1 MRQVS
6 HRSLAIE
13 KILLQQTKG
22 AWPSRAPGMEVSM
35 ADYRNGDT
43 ASWDAAQVRHSQ
55 SEHRPQ
61 NRSTRRRKKRRRMN
75 PLLAV
80 FLYLLIVVSASATF
94 AGVGWLLASD
104 LCAFNRGTKMETS
117 VEISAEDTLDT
128 VADKLQ
134 EADLIQYKWFFKLFA
149 KVTKA
154 EDKISAGTHVLNN
167 DMDYHALISGMRSSS
182 GGASAEVV
190 DVTIPEGYTVVQT
203 IRLLAE
209 KGVNTEEALLEAAKT
224 ADFNYEFIDNESEDI
239 SRLEGYL
246 FPDTYQFYVNHNA
259 KSALERLINN
269 FEQKMMGE
277 DVQEE
282 LESSGRSMK
291 EIVTIASLI
300 EKETDGSD
308 QAMIASVIYNRLN
321 GPGDKRGTY
330 GMLQIDASLLYALP
344 DHQGAITSADLET
357 DTHYNLYK
365 YAGLPPT
372 PIANPGMAAIN
383 AALYPTSSDYY
394 YYALS
399 TDHKH
404 HYFSDYNSFLN
415 FVNSDQYGG

>member
-1 MRQVS
+1 
-6 HRSLAIE
+6 
-13 KILLQQTKG
+13 
-22 AWPSRAPGMEVSM
+22 M
-35 ADYRNGDT
+35 ADFKNGDT
-43 ASWDAAQVRHSQ
+43 ASWDAEQVRRGQ
-55 SEHRPQ
+55 TDRPQ
-61 NRSTRRRKKRRRMN
+61 QNKSVRRKRRRRIN
-75 PLLAV
+75 PLLALI
-80 FLYLLIVVSASATF
+80 LYVLIVVAASATM

-104 LCAFNRGTKMETS
+104 LCAFNRGTKMDVT
-117 VEISAEDTLDT
+117 VEVSAEDTLDT

-134 EADLIQYKWFFKLFA
+134 EVELIRYKWFFKLFA

-154 EDKISAGTHVLNN
+154 EDKIGIGTYKLNN

-182 GGASAEVV
+182 GSMSAEVV
-190 DVTIPEGYTVVQT
+190 DVTIPEGYTVAQT

-209 KGVNTEEALLEAAKT
+209 KGVNTEENLLEAAKT
-224 ADFNYEFIDNESEDI
+224 AEFSYEFIDNESEDI

-246 FPDTYQFYVNHNA
+246 FPDTYQFYVNHNP
-259 KSALERLINN
+259 KGALERLIRN

-300 EKETDGSD
+300 EKETDGTD

-330 GMLQIDASLLYALP
+330 GMLQIDAALLYALP
-344 DHQGAITSADLET
+344 DHEGAITSADLET
-357 DTHYNLYK
+357 DSPYNLRK

-372 PIANPGMAAIN
+372 PIANPGMTAIN

-394 YYALS
+394 YYALGV
-399 TDHKH
+399 DHKH
-404 HYFSDYNSFLN
+404 HYFTDYNSFLN